1 MALTDIL
8 SGVVNAGL
16 SLLRP
21 TAAIDVVALLGPGF
35 SPLFALA
42 RPMTATV
49 YEDARLMEHPLEMG
63 SVIADHIVI
72 EPLEIDLPCIVVGE
86 LEYRNTYAAIKGA
99 FTTGTLLTVVTRT
112 GVYPNMVLTAM
123 PHEER
128 AQSFNAIEMRLRLR
142 HAVFVQPQSSKLPES
157 QTQNPAQSS
166 TQQRGAQQTTPTPP
180 ARTAAAADAYSNSGA
195 GAPAARGST
204 LYQWFG
210 GGA

>member
-8 SGVVNAGL
+8 SGVANLAM

-21 TAAIDVVALLGPGF
+21 TAAIDVVAVLGPGF

-42 RPMTATV
+42 RPLTATV

-72 EPLEIDLPCIVVGE
+72 EPMEIEMPCIVTGE
-86 LEYRNTYAAIKGA
+86 LEYRNTYSAIKAA

-112 GVYPNMVLTAM
+112 GVYPSMVITAM

-128 AQSFNAIEMRLRLR
+128 PQSFNAIEMRIRLR
-142 HAVFVQPQSSKLPES
+142 HAVFVQPQSTALSES
-157 QTQNPAQSS
+157 QTQNPAQAS
-166 TQQRGAQQTTPTPP
+166 TQQRGAQQTTPTPAP
-180 ARTAAAADAYSNSGA
+180 RAEAAASGYANSGA
-195 GAPAARGST
+195 GNSAAGSGST
-204 LYQWFG
+204 LYRWFG
-210 GGA
+210 S

>member
-8 SGVVNAGL
+8 SGVANLAL

-35 SPLFALA
+35 SPLFSFA
-42 RPMTATV
+42 RPLSATV

-72 EPLEIDLPCIVVGE
+72 EPMEIDLPCMIVGE
-86 LEYRNTYAAIKGA
+86 IEYRNTYAAIKSA
-99 FTTGTLLTVVTRT
+99 FTSGTLLTVVTRT
-112 GVYPNMVLTAM
+112 GVYSNMVIISM

-128 AQSFNAIEMRLRLR
+128 PQSFNAIEMRVRLR
-142 HAVFVQPQSSKLPES
+142 HAVFVQPQTSELPASE
-157 QTQNPAQSS
+157 TQNPAQAS
-166 TQQRGAQQTTPTPP
+166 TVKKGTQQTTPASAAKTES
-180 ARTAAAADAYSNSGA
+180 TAAGYQASGA
-195 GAPAARGST
+195 GTPQGST

-210 GGA
+210 Q

>member
-8 SGVVNAGL
+8 TGLAGTAL

-21 TAAIDVVALLGPGF
+21 TAAIDVVAVLGHGF

-72 EPLEIDLPCIVVGE
+72 EPLEIELPCVVVGE
-86 LEYRNTYAAIKGA
+86 IEYRNTYAAIKTA

-112 GVYPNMVLTAM
+112 GVYSSMVITAM
-123 PHEER
+123 PHQETPK
-128 AQSFNAIEMRLRLR
+128 SFNAIEMNLRLR
-142 HAVFVQPQSSKLPES
+142 HAMFVQPQSTKLSAS
-157 QTQNPAQSS
+157 QTQNPAQAS

-180 ARTAAAADAYSNSGA
+180 AKSAAAASSYANSGA
-195 GAPAARGST
+195 SKPQGST